1 MRILTF
7 PILPVLALTLG
18 AQPQADH
25 APTRAALARAMKV
38 IPVADLVAAMP
49 LPRALPLGSLIDMNL
64 HEDAGGDGVLDGDEE
79 RMMYRVSELADLVR
93 SMTPLAW
100 DDGNASVDLVGSS
113 LILTGAPDQIHL
125 IEQAVQQVVAVLGE
139 AARVR
144 AAVFAADRTEPP
156 AGAAESYTDAFARY
170 SKQCGRPLWEGNA
183 SAYPNQII
191 ELGVHRVTP
200 YIADCD
206 VEIAQSSAL
215 ANPIV
220 VGMHEGT
227 RLQVEL
233 HALTGS
239 SDLVLFCHYALGEKL
254 ALHPVSLGPDRAL
267 PTLQSPEMATTLGS
281 VSGRIANGGSLA
293 VHLAGALEG
302 RALVLL
308 LGAERTPVAPAQQ
321 REAGIWPISAFLSTA
336 LRRQV
341 VPHASEEPS
350 LDRLSSPT
358 VSVREDPMPSVAPAE
373 AELWHDLLTRAL
385 GDGDVDVSVLEN
397 GFVRVRGDA
406 TAREVAAHLIETYQD
421 QFLKTVDV
429 ELRTAG
435 DGATP
440 ALRSVVTPALLG
452 RSQYLVHGIE
462 TTTVTDADVEVAQ
475 KAGISDPKV
484 RRQFSGIVAQVQ
496 VYPGRARELG
506 ARAWVEVVQTA
517 APTSFAMGTEKG
529 VTLQQST
536 VTRATFRHAGLMPSG
551 ALDLGETGELVV
563 GRERVRARQ
572 GLAVRVR

>member
-1 MRILTF
+1 MRIPTF
-7 PILPVLALTLG
+7 PILPLLALTLG

-25 APTRAALARAMKV
+25 TPARAALARAMKV

-49 LPRALPLGSLIDMNL
+49 LPRALPLGSMIDMNRQ
-64 HEDAGGDGVLDGDEE
+64 DDSGGDGVLGGDEE
-79 RMMYRVSELADLVR
+79 RLMFRVTELPDLVR

-125 IEQAVQQVVAVLGE
+125 IEQAVQQIVAVLGE

-144 AAVFAADRTEPP
+144 AAVFAADHMGPT
-156 AGAAESYTDAFARY
+156 AAAAESYTEAFARY

-200 YIADCD
+200 YLADCD
-206 VEIAQSSAL
+206 VEIAQNSAL

-233 HALTGS
+233 HALAGS

-254 ALHPVSLGPDRAL
+254 ALNPVSLGPDRAL

-281 VSGRIANGGSLA
+281 VSGRIATGGCLT
-293 VHLAGALEG
+293 VHLGGALEG

-321 REAGIWPISAFLSTA
+321 REAGMWPISAFLSTA

-341 VPHASEEPS
+341 VPHVSEEIS

-358 VSVREDPMPSVAPAE
+358 VAVREDPIPAVEPAE
-373 AELWHDLLTRAL
+373 SGLWQDLLTRAL
-385 GDGDVDVSVLEN
+385 GEAEVSVLEN

-406 TAREVAAHLIETYQD
+406 AAREVAARLIETYQD

-435 DGATP
+435 DGSGP
-440 ALRSVVTPALLG
+440 AFRSVVTPALLG

-462 TTTVTDADVEVAQ
+462 TTTVTDAEVEVAQ
-475 KAGISDPKV
+475 KSGISDPKV

-496 VYPGRARELG
+496 VYPGRARDLG
-506 ARAWVEVVQTA
+506 ARAWIEVIQTA

-529 VTLQQST
+529 VTLQQAAVS
-536 VTRATFRHAGLMPSG
+536 RATFRHSGLMPSG

-572 GLAVRVR
+572 GLAVRAR

>member
-7 PILPVLALTLG
+7 SILPFLALTLG

-49 LPRALPLGSLIDMNL
+49 LPHALPLGSLIDMNL
-64 HEDAGGDGVLDGDEE
+64 HDDSNGAGVLGGDEDRV
-79 RMMYRVSELADLVR
+79 YRVMELTDLVR

-100 DDGNASVDLVGSS
+100 DDGNASVDLVGNS

-144 AAVFAADRTEPP
+144 AAVFAADRMEPT
-156 AGAAESYTDAFARY
+156 AVAAESYADAFARY
-170 SKQCGRPLWEGNA
+170 TKLCGRPLWDGNA

-206 VEIAQSSAL
+206 VEIAQSSSL

-233 HALTGS
+233 HALAGS

-254 ALHPVSLGPDRAL
+254 AMHPVSLGPDRAL

-281 VSGRIANGGSLA
+281 VSGRIANGGCL
-293 VHLAGALEG
+293 VVQLTGTLEG
-302 RALVLL
+302 RSLVLL

-341 VPHASEEPS
+341 VPPVSDDPD
-350 LDRLSSPT
+350 LDRLSSPS
-358 VSVREDPMPSVAPAE
+358 VSVHEDPLPAVEPAE

-385 GDGDVDVSVLEN
+385 GDGDVEVSVLEN
-397 GFVRVRGDA
+397 GLVTVRGDA
-406 TAREVAAHLIETYQD
+406 TAREVAARLIETYQD

-429 ELRTAG
+429 ELRTSG
-435 DGATP
+435 DGAAT

-496 VYPGRARELG
+496 VYPGRTRDLG
-506 ARAWVEVVQTA
+506 ARAWIEVVQTA

-536 VTRATFRHAGLMPSG
+536 VSRATFRHSGLMPAG

-572 GLAVRVR
+572 GLAVRMR

>member
-1 MRILTF
+1 MRIPTF
-7 PILPVLALTLG
+7 PILPFLALTIG

-25 APTRAALARAMKV
+25 TPTRAALARAMKV

-49 LPRALPLGSLIDMNL
+49 LPHALPLGSLIGMNP
-64 HEDAGGDGVLDGDEE
+64 HDEDGGAGVLGGDEE
-79 RMMYRVSELADLVR
+79 RVMHRVTELADLVR

-125 IEQAVQQVVAVLGE
+125 IEQAVGQIVAVLGE

-144 AAVFAADRTEPP
+144 AAVFAADHLEPQ
-156 AGAAESYTDAFARY
+156 AAAAESYTEAFARY
-170 SKQCGRPLWEGNA
+170 TKQCGRPLWEGNA
-183 SAYPNQII
+183 SAYPSQII

-200 YIADCD
+200 YIADCE

-215 ANPIV
+215 ANPVV

-233 HALTGS
+233 HALAGS

-254 ALHPVSLGPDRAL
+254 AVRPVSLGPDRAL

-281 VSGRIANGGSLA
+281 VSGRIANGGCLS

-321 REAGIWPISAFLSTA
+321 REAGVWPISAFLSTA

-341 VPHASEEPS
+341 VPRVSDDSP
-350 LDRLSSPT
+350 LGRLSSPT
-358 VSVREDPMPSVAPAE
+358 VSVCEEPLPAVE
-373 AELWHDLLTRAL
+373 PAQAELWHDLLTRAL
-385 GDGDVDVSVLEN
+385 GDGDVGVSVLEN
-397 GFVRVRGDA
+397 GFVRVHGDA
-406 TAREVAAHLIETYQD
+406 AAREVAARLIETYQD

-435 DGATP
+435 DAGAP
-440 ALRSVVTPALLG
+440 AFRSVVTPALLG

-462 TTTVTDADVEVAQ
+462 TTTVTDAEVEVAQ
-475 KAGISDPKV
+475 KAGISDPQV

-496 VYPGRARELG
+496 VYPGRARDLG
-506 ARAWVEVVQTA
+506 TRAWVEVVQTA

-529 VTLQQST
+529 VTLQQAA
-536 VTRATFRHAGLMPSG
+536 VTRATFRHSGLMPSG
-551 ALDLGETGELVV
+551 TLDLGETGELVV

-572 GLAVRVR
+572 GIAVRAR